1 MVATLSI
8 SNLAKDSVV
17 LNGEINSDGNGN
29 IKECGFYWGITDKTE
44 YKVKAGSAI
53 DGKFSYT
60 LKPLESETA
69 YYYKAYAINEKG
81 ESVGEIITFKSLDKD
96 AAEGV
101 PFVSTVDATDITI
114 NSAILNGIIT
124 SPGNSEVIQR
134 GFYFG
139 TNPEPTIRY
148 VVDDNSNNIFSYVKE
163 NLSEQTTYYYKA
175 FAKNSAGY
183 SYGDVKSFIT
193 KIKPKF
199 VLIEYLGKAT
209 HVELYAKFETGDCL
223 VVEAGFLIGYDYY
236 NSNPTLNSNY
246 NNNREIV
253 KCEIKDN
260 SISCKH
266 TSYYYEN
273 GYNGFYCRPYFIIDG
288 EAVFYGE
295 SKYVYPGSTY
305 TYKY

>member
-1 MVATLSI
+1 MFTTLAPKEPTIQTNNATNISYEEATLNGVI
-8 SNLAKDSVV
+8 
-17 LNGEINSDGNGN
+17 LNEGTYDV
-29 IKECGFYWGITDKTE
+29 TE
-44 YKVKAGSAI
+44 Y
-53 DGKFSYT
+53 
-60 LKPLESETA
+60 
-69 YYYKAYAINEKG
+69 
-81 ESVGEIITFKSLDKD
+81 
-96 AAEGV
+96 
-101 PFVSTVDATDITI
+101 
-114 NSAILNGIIT
+114 
-124 SPGNSEVIQR
+124 

-199 VLIEYLGKAT
+199 VFIEYLGKAT
-209 HVELYAKFETGDCL
+209 HVELYAKFETGDYL

-266 TSYYYEN
+266 TSYKYEN
-273 GYNGFYCRPYFIIDG
+273 GIVGFYCRPYFIIDG
-288 EAVFYGE
+288 ETVFYGE
-295 SKYVYPGSTY
+295 SKYMYPGSTY